1 MTRQIISA
9 NQIQL
14 AEETVNK
21 DYPYP
26 SETHKVSG
34 ESLIETVKQA
44 IVEIDAD
51 IKAIDDNLVAIDGDI
66 ATITTDIGLVSAD
79 VGDVADDVAGLQFTK
94 QDTKPEAITSI
105 TRDGNGRITA
115 VVQPTQQVNT
125 ITYDGNGVLQS
136 YRTVTKNA
144 AGANVTHQ
152 VTINRDGN
160 GLITSTTVTVV

>member
-1 MTRQIISA
+1 MTRQIVSA

-51 IKAIDDNLVAIDGDI
+51 IKAIDDNLVDVNNYIE
-66 ATITTDIGLVSAD
+66 LVDVS
-79 VGDVADDVAGLQFTK
+79 VGDVIDDIAGIQFTK

-115 VVQPTQQVNT
+115 VVQPSQQINT
-125 ITYDGNGVLQS
+125 MTYDGNGVLQS
-136 YRTVTKNA
+136 YRTVTKDPIGLNL
-144 AGANVTHQ
+144 THL

-160 GLITSTTVTVV
+160 GRITSTTVTLI